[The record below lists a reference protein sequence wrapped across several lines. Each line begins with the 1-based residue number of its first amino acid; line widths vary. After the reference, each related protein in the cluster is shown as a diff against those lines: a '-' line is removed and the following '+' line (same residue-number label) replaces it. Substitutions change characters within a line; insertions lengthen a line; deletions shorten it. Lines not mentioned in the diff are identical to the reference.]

1 MSVKL
6 TDLLLRLGGRL
17 PLNMGERAVL
27 LAACFRSDDDGAC
40 AHSQADIAEQL
51 GSNRA
56 TVCRVM
62 NRLLAGRF
70 VEKVRGGRFRVC
82 VARLEAYLPGPVM
95 SGRTYAGEVDCR
107 EDLLTGSQQVLTR
120 GQQAELTRSQQM
132 LTGSQL
138 GENGCVD
145 SQSTAV
151 LTRSQQFVDSQ
162 STLLKTD
169 SKDTLGA
176 GARACMREEEAEGLR
191 AFLEAYPEGKPPRDA
206 DVMASVWH
214 EVIVERGIGRDALMA
229 ALEEAKASRSWQEQR
244 GRFVP
249 RPERW
254 LGEGGYMAYLPA
266 RATES
271 PAKRAER
278 VARDV
283 DAQMARLASYGHGS
297 GLLARVRAMVLP
309 LAMNGMRAEDAV
321 YKVWDELNERSE

>member
-1 MSVKL
+1 M
-6 TDLLLRLGGRL
+6 
-17 PLNMGERAVL
+17 
-27 LAACFRSDDDGAC
+27 
-40 AHSQADIAEQL
+40 
-51 GSNRA
+51 
-56 TVCRVM
+56 
-62 NRLLAGRF
+62 
-70 VEKVRGGRFRVC
+70 
-82 VARLEAYLPGPVM
+82 
-95 SGRTYAGEVDCR
+95 
-107 EDLLTGSQQVLTR
+107 
-120 GQQAELTRSQQM
+120 
-132 LTGSQL
+132 
-138 GENGCVD
+138 
-145 SQSTAV
+145 

-162 STLLKTD
+162 STLIKTD

-176 GARACMREEEAEGLR
+176 GARVCVREEEAEGLR